1 MSFQNETEIQQ
12 FKQLV
17 EDSSEALKERFAR
30 IDAEIRDM
38 KLDSERRAA
47 MGGHPVEY
55 GTGRTFASRATE
67 TINKS
72 MDHLDR
78 HGSLRVEV
86 KAAGDLITTANV
98 GNTRNVGLGSPS
110 AMPIGL
116 QFAGRAI
123 ESIGATSVEY
133 SRYLGTEG
141 DAGVQATE
149 GGTKSALRGNW
160 LLVNQPSITVA
171 GYSNVSRQ
179 ALHDTAQ
186 LNGAISNVMSNSLN
200 KAVDDLLWSGSSGL
214 FAGYVDLATTHQS
227 EVFDVLVDAVAEGIA
242 VMQEAGSNPT
252 AVAVS
257 PTTWVSITTA
267 KASGSG
273 EYLTG
278 AYLGAP
284 TMMMHGL
291 PVVLSLS
298 VPNDRAVLV
307 DANAVELVVTQNPV
321 IEVGY
326 KNDDFIKNQA
336 VLLIETRVAP
346 VIKASAAL
354 LYVMPEGATDE

>member
-1 MSFQNETEIQQ
+1 MSFENSKEIQE

-17 EDSSEALKERFAR
+17 EESSEALKERFAR
-30 IDAEIRDM
+30 MDSEIKDM
-38 KLDSERRAA
+38 RLDSERRSA
-47 MGGHPVEY
+47 MAGYPVEY
-55 GTGRTFASRATE
+55 GKGRSFADRATQ

-72 MDHLDR
+72 IEQLDR

-98 GNTRNVGLGSPS
+98 GNTQNVGMGAPS

-123 ESIGATSVEY
+123 ESIGATSIEY

-141 DAGVQATE
+141 AAGVQASE
-149 GGTKSALRGNW
+149 GATKAAVRGNW

-186 LNGAISNVMSNSLN
+186 LNGAIANVMNNSLN

-227 EVFDVLVDAVAEGIA
+227 TVFDVLVDAVAEGIA

-284 TMMMHGL
+284 TKTMHGL
-291 PVVLSLS
+291 PVILSLS
-298 VPNDRAVLV
+298 VPNDRAVLI
-307 DANAVELVVTQNPV
+307 DANSVELVVTQNPV
-321 IEVGY
+321 IEANYV
-326 KNDDFIKNQA
+326 NDGFIKNQA

-346 VIKASAAL
+346 VIKASAAV
-354 LYVMPEGATDE
+354 LYVMPEGAVDA

>member
-1 MSFQNETEIQQ
+1 MSFENLQEIQE

-17 EDSSEALKERFAR
+17 EDSSTALGERLSR
-30 IDAEIRDM
+30 LDAEIKDI
-38 KLDSERRAA
+38 KLDSERRSA
-47 MGGHPVEY
+47 MAGYPVEY
-55 GTGRTFASRATE
+55 GKGRSFADRATQ

-72 MDHLDR
+72 IEQLDR

-98 GNTRNVGLGSPS
+98 ANTQNVGMGAPS

-141 DAGVQATE
+141 AAGVQASE
-149 GGTKSALRGNW
+149 GATKAAVRGNW

-227 EVFDVLVDAVAEGIA
+227 TVFDVLVDAVAEGIA

-284 TMMMHGL
+284 TKTMHGL
-291 PVVLSLS
+291 PVILSLS
-298 VPNDRAVLV
+298 VPNDRAVLI
-307 DANAVELVVTQNPV
+307 DANSVELVVTQNPV
-321 IEVGY
+321 IEANYV
-326 KNDDFIKNQA
+326 NDGFIKNQA

-346 VIKASAAL
+346 VIKASAAV
-354 LYVMPEGATDE
+354 LYVMPEGAVDA

>member
-1 MSFQNETEIQQ
+1 MSFQTETEIQE

-17 EDSSEALKERFAR
+17 EESSAALKERFAS
-30 IDAEIRDM
+30 IDSEIREM
-38 KLDSERRAA
+38 KLDQDRRAA
-47 MGGHPVEY
+47 MGGVMTSH
-55 GTGRTFASRATE
+55 GAGRSFADRATE

-72 MDHLDR
+72 VEQLDR

-98 GNTRNVGLGSPS
+98 GNTQNIGLGAPT

-116 QFAGRAI
+116 QFATRNI

-133 SRYLGTEG
+133 SRYTGIQG
-141 DAGVQATE
+141 GAGVQATE
-149 GGTKSALRGNW
+149 GATKAAVRGDW
-160 LLVNQPSITVA
+160 LLVSQPSITVA
-171 GYSNVSRQ
+171 GYSKVSRQ

-186 LNGAISNVMSNSLN
+186 LRGAIASVMTNSLN
-200 KAVDDLLWSGSSGL
+200 KAVDALLWSGSAGL
-214 FAGYVDLATTHQS
+214 FAGFSDLATTHQS
-227 EVFDVLVDAVAEGIA
+227 AVFDVLVDAVAEGIA
-242 VMQEAGSNPT
+242 LMQEAGSNPT

-257 PTTWVSITTA
+257 PTTWTSIVTA
-267 KASGSG
+267 KATGSG

-284 TMMMHGL
+284 AMLMHGL

-298 VPNDRAVLV
+298 VPTDRAVLI
-307 DANAVELVVTQNPV
+307 DANSVELVVTQNPV
-321 IEVGY
+321 IEANY
-326 KNDDFIKNQA
+326 TNDDFVKNQA

-346 VIKASAAL
+346 VIKASAAVV
-354 LYVMPEGATDE
+354 YVMPEGAVDA